1 MPETSQ
7 KYPPPQNLIQSNQK
21 TGFIKMNAKVLLME
35 DDAQLSEIIKEYLEE
50 NGYDVKLATD
60 GEEAFDM
67 AYEEKFDIFL
77 LDVKVPLMNGFDLLS
92 KLRREGNETPAIFL
106 TSLNGIEDL
115 SRSFEAGCDDYLKK
129 PFHLKELALRIDKV
143 MQSCT
148 LPQSHVK
155 LSKSYAYDASTST
168 LMCDNVTQPLSK
180 RQLQIIDLL
189 ARNRGRV
196 VDFDQF
202 RAYVWD
208 EEYVDNATIRAEV
221 SRLKKSL
228 KEDFIQNIRALGYMI
243 DIPRT

>member
-1 MPETSQ
+1 L
-7 KYPPPQNLIQSNQK
+7 K
-21 TGFIKMNAKVLLME
+21 
-35 DDAQLSEIIKEYLEE
+35 
-50 NGYDVKLATD
+50 
-60 GEEAFDM
+60 
-67 AYEEKFDIFL
+67 IFL
-77 LDVKVPLMNGFDLLS
+77 LEDEQMLSEAINEYLLSSGHRVVSCYDGADALEALQKETFDLLILDINVPGIDGLELLEQLHEL
-92 KLRREGNETPAIFL
+92 KIRPPAIYISAL
-106 TSLNGIEDL
+106 VDIEGISRAYDL
-115 SRSFEAGCDDYLKK
+115 GCYDYLKK

-143 MQSCT
+143 MQNCAT
-148 LPQSHVK
+148 PQNHLR
-155 LSKSYAYDASTST
+155 LSKSYGYDASTST

-202 RAYVWD
+202 RNYVWD

-243 DIPRT
+243 DIPRSH

>member
-1 MPETSQ
+1 M
-7 KYPPPQNLIQSNQK
+7 KI
-21 TGFIKMNAKVLLME
+21 LLLE
-35 DDAQLSEIIKEYLEE
+35 DEQMLSEAINEYLLSA
-50 NGYDVKLATD
+50 GHRVTSFYDGIDA
-60 GEEAFDM
+60 
-67 AYEEKFDIFL
+67 
-77 LDVKVPLMNGFDLLS
+77 LDALQKETFDLLILDINVPGIDGLDLLEQLHAL
-92 KLRREGNETPAIFL
+92 KIRPPAIYISAL
-106 TSLNGIEDL
+106 VDIEGISRAYDL
-115 SRSFEAGCDDYLKK
+115 GCYDYLKK
-129 PFHLKELALRIDKV
+129 PFHLKELSLRIDKV

-148 LPQSHVK
+148 IPQNHLR

-168 LMCDNVTQPLSK
+168 LMCDNVTQTLTK

-202 RAYVWD
+202 RNYVWD

-243 DIPRT
+243 DIPKS

>member
-1 MPETSQ
+1 M
-7 KYPPPQNLIQSNQK
+7 KI
-21 TGFIKMNAKVLLME
+21 LLLE
-35 DDAQLSEIIKEYLEE
+35 DEQMLSEAIHEYLLALGHRVSLFY
-50 NGYDVKLATD
+50 NGN
-60 GEEAFDM
+60 EA
-67 AYEEKFDIFL
+67 
-77 LDVKVPLMNGFDLLS
+77 LDHLKKETFDLLILDINVPGIDGLELLEALHIL
-92 KLRREGNETPAIFL
+92 KIRTPALYISAL
-106 TSLNGIEDL
+106 VDIEGISRAYDL
-115 SRSFEAGCDDYLKK
+115 GCYDYLKK

-143 MQSCT
+143 MQNCT
-148 LPQSHVK
+148 IPQSHVK

-189 ARNRGRV
+189 SRNRGRV

-243 DIPRT
+243 DIPRS

>member
-1 MPETSQ
+1 V
-7 KYPPPQNLIQSNQK
+7 KI
-21 TGFIKMNAKVLLME
+21 LLLE
-35 DDAQLSEIIKEYLEE
+35 DEQMLSEAIHEYLLALGHRVTLFY
-50 NGYDVKLATD
+50 NGSDALEHLKKET
-60 GEEAFDM
+60 
-67 AYEEKFDIFL
+67 
-77 LDVKVPLMNGFDLLS
+77 FDLLILDINVPGIDGLELLEALHIL
-92 KLRREGNETPAIFL
+92 KIRTPALYISAL
-106 TSLNGIEDL
+106 VDIEGISRAYDL
-115 SRSFEAGCDDYLKK
+115 GCYDYLKK

-143 MQSCT
+143 MQNCT
-148 LPQSHVK
+148 IPQSHVK

-189 ARNRGRV
+189 SRNRGRV

>member
-1 MPETSQ
+1 M
-7 KYPPPQNLIQSNQK
+7 KI
-21 TGFIKMNAKVLLME
+21 LLLE
-35 DDAQLSEIIKEYLEE
+35 DEQMLSEAIHEYLLSLGHRIE
-50 NGYDVKLATD
+50 LFFD
-60 GEEAFDM
+60 GSEALE
-67 AYEEKFDIFL
+67 ALKKET
-77 LDVKVPLMNGFDLLS
+77 FDLLILDINVPGIDGLDLLEQLHVLKIRPPVIYIS
-92 KLRREGNETPAIFL
+92 ALVDIEGISRAY
-106 TSLNGIEDL
+106 DL
-115 SRSFEAGCDDYLKK
+115 GCYDYLKK

-148 LPQSHVK
+148 IPQNHLR

-168 LMCDNVTQPLSK
+168 LMCNNVTQTLTK

-202 RAYVWD
+202 RSYVWD

-221 SRLKKSL
+221 SRFKKSL

-243 DIPRT
+243 DIARH

>member
-1 MPETSQ
+1 M
-7 KYPPPQNLIQSNQK
+7 KI
-21 TGFIKMNAKVLLME
+21 LLLE
-35 DDAQLSEIIKEYLEE
+35 DEQMLSEAIHEYLLSLGHSVTLFFDGSEA
-50 NGYDVKLATD
+50 LAALKNET
-60 GEEAFDM
+60 
-67 AYEEKFDIFL
+67 
-77 LDVKVPLMNGFDLLS
+77 FDLLVLDINVPGIDGLDLLEQLHELKIRPPS
-92 KLRREGNETPAIFL
+92 IYISALVDIEGISRAY
-106 TSLNGIEDL
+106 DL
-115 SRSFEAGCDDYLKK
+115 GCYDYLKK

-148 LPQSHVK
+148 IPQNHLR

-168 LMCDNVTQPLSK
+168 LMCDNVTQTLTK

-202 RAYVWD
+202 RSYVWD

-243 DIPRT
+243 DIPRTH